1 MELEREVVANTAT
14 QSDPGS
20 GTSVHS
26 VENLTNLQQYDK
38 AEEELKALLD
48 SLKSVSAK
56 EDLIK
61 SLR

>member
-1 MELEREVVANTAT
+1 MELEREAVTNTADQT
-14 QSDPGS
+14 DTASM
-20 GTSVHS
+20 TSVEDLIKLHR
-26 VENLTNLQQYDK
+26 YDK
-38 AEEELKALLD
+38 AEEELRALMD

>member
-1 MELEREVVANTAT
+1 MELEREAVTSIADQTDTA
-14 QSDPGS
+14 SM
-20 GTSVHS
+20 TSV
-26 VENLTNLQQYDK
+26 EDLTKLHRYDK
-38 AEEELKALLD
+38 AEEELRALMD

>member
-1 MELEREVVANTAT
+1 MELEREAVTNTADQT
-14 QSDPGS
+14 DTASM
-20 GTSVHS
+20 TSV
-26 VENLTNLQQYDK
+26 EDLTKLYRYDK
-38 AEEELKALLD
+38 AEEELRALMD

>member
-1 MELEREVVANTAT
+1 MELEREAVTNTADQT
-14 QSDPGS
+14 DTASM
-20 GTSVHS
+20 TSV
-26 VENLTNLQQYDK
+26 EDLTKLNRYDK
-38 AEEELKALLD
+38 AEEELRALMD

>member
-1 MELEREVVANTAT
+1 MELEREVVTNTAT
-14 QSDPGS
+14 QTDSASVTS
-20 GTSVHS
+20 G
-26 VENLTNLQQYDK
+26 ENLTKLHRYDK

>member
-1 MELEREVVANTAT
+1 MELEREAVTNTANQT
-14 QSDPGS
+14 DTASM
-20 GTSVHS
+20 TSV
-26 VENLTNLQQYDK
+26 EDLTKLHRYDK
-38 AEEELKALLD
+38 AEEELRALMD